1 MAFDEYLESPV
12 VNKLREDMYENMR
25 DRGNTIPI

>member
-12 VNKLREDMYENMR
+12 VQKQREEMYENIR